1 MSKKMSPTKSE
12 VNFNNWTK
20 REKVLLTLL
29 IITLIDIKEIIFTLY
44 HIGLEFGQALT
55 AWF

>member
-1 MSKKMSPTKSE
+1 MSKNMSPTKSE

-20 REKVLLTLL
+20 REKVLQTRL